1 MAAETV
7 TTGQVVPRPPRGMRH
22 KLRQVRRERS
32 AYAFLAPPL
41 IFFSVFTA
49 FALLFAFY
57 LTFHEWSIIQPDKPF
72 VGLDN
77 YKDMVHDERFRR
89 SVINTLYY
97 TGAAVPLG
105 MLVGL
110 CVALLLNLPLRGR
123 GLMRA
128 MYFLPGVTPLVVVA
142 IIWKWLYNGDYGLFN
157 YYLLK
162 THLID
167 HPLLWLSDKNLAM
180 PAVILMS
187 VWTGTGYSMVVYL
200 AGLQAIPE
208 ELYEASR
215 VDGAGAFARLRHITL
230 PLLRPSTIFLAV
242 VGIIWSFQVF
252 TQIFVMT
259 SGGPVDRTTTMVYF
273 IYQAAFKFYEM
284 GYASTLAFALFL
296 MLLVFTAI
304 QLRFQR
310 RGAGWRAAPT
320 RGRRTRL

>member
-1 MAAETV
+1 M
-7 TTGQVVPRPPRGMRH
+7 
-22 KLRQVRRERS
+22 RRERS
-32 AYAFLAPPL
+32 AYAFIAPAL
-41 IFFSVFTA
+41 IIFSLFTA
-49 FALLFAFY
+49 FALIFAFY

-77 YKDMVHDERFRR
+77 YRDMIHDEAFRR
-89 SVINTLYY
+89 SIFNTLYY
-97 TGAAVPLG
+97 TGAAVPLQMG
-105 MLVGL
+105 VGL
-110 CVALLLNLPLRGR
+110 CLALLLNLPIRGR
-123 GLMRA
+123 GILRA

-162 THLID
+162 THLIHD
-167 HPLLWLSDKNLAM
+167 PLLWLSDKNLAM

-187 VWTGTGYSMVVYL
+187 VWTGTGFSMVVYL

-215 VDGAGAFARLRHITL
+215 VDGAGAWARFRHITL
-230 PLLRPSTIFLAV
+230 PMLRPTTLFLAV
-242 VGIIWSFQVF
+242 TGIIWSFQVF

-259 SGGPVDRTTTMVYF
+259 NGGPVDRTTTMVFF

-284 GYASTLAFALFL
+284 GYASTLAFTLFL

-304 QLRFQR
+304 LLRHQR
-310 RGAGWRAAPT
+310 KVAA
-320 RGRRTRL
+320 